1 MARASINNRN
11 GFTLIENLV
20 AMFILSVGL
29 LGLLQAVNYSIHYN
43 MDNQLRDDAVRLA
56 DERMA
61 VEKSR
66 TFDAIP
72 VGTSEQGVRLNVLN
86 TFKNYSVVTTT
97 TQPSYSVKNI
107 EIDVYWS
114 YKGQRRMHVISSVV
128 ARQ

>member
-61 VEKSR
+61 VEKAR

-72 VGTSEQGVRLNVLN
+72 VGASEQAVRLNVLN

>member
-1 MARASINNRN
+1 MARAFINNRN

-72 VGTSEQGVRLNVLN
+72 VGASEQGVRLNVLN